1 MAKINS
7 NSNKK
12 EAEQLLTDKVVNK
25 PLNVSDRLHII
36 VNDIEKSLK
45 SKEDKIYRLAKD
57 VDRKFPPQSVIRS
70 LYDAFSA
77 MSFDTAYS
85 LYLLNNN
92 SAPDFVIAYPK
103 IRQ

>member
-1 MAKINS
+1 MVKMNS
-7 NSNKK
+7 NSKQK
-12 EAEQLLTDKVVNK
+12 EAEQLLTDRVSNK
-25 PLNVSDRLHII
+25 PLNVSDRLHAI

-45 SKEDKIYRLAKD
+45 SKEDKISRLTKE
-57 VDRKFPPQSVIRS
+57 VDRKYPPQSVSRG

-92 SAPDFVIAYPK
+92 SAE
-103 IRQ
+103 QT